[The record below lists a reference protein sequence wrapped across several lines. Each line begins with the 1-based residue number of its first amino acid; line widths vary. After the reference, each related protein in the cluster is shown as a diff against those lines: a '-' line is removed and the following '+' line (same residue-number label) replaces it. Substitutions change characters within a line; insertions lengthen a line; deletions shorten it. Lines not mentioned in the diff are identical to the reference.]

1 MNVFW
6 ICGHAKTEYRKRE
19 GTGVFLNV
27 LEYWVRKVQVDG
39 YRFDVIDEIDEN
51 FVLKIRDRLKRLNPE
66 LILIG
71 ETWAEGKRL
80 LNGCEMDS
88 IMNYSFRQAMLDFLQ
103 NGVLTPKHLAI
114 GWKLHCRD
122 ILMKLIWLCLMH
134 WTHMIPSVLSTVVVI
149 G

>member
-6 ICGHAKTEYRKRE
+6 ICWHAKTEYRKRE
-19 GTGVFLNV
+19 GTGVSFECTGILGTGI
-27 LEYWVRKVQVDG
+27 QVDG

-66 LILIG
+66 LVLIG

-122 ILMKLIWLCLMH
+122 ILMN
-134 WTHMIPSVLSTVVVI
+134 
-149 G
+149 

>member
-1 MNVFW
+1 MNVF
-6 ICGHAKTEYRKRE
+6 GFAGMPKLNTGNEKVQEYL
-19 GTGVFLNV
+19 LNV
-27 LEYWVRKVQVDG
+27 LEYWVREVQVDG

-66 LILIG
+66 LVLIG

-134 WTHMIPSVLSTVVVI
+134 WTHMIPSVLSTAVVI